1 MKKFLLAAM
10 VVASLAGCASV
21 NMGSPEKDAAAKQ
34 FVITPGKAAVYVY
47 RNETMGAAASMDVS
61 LDGAA
66 IGQTGAKTF
75 LYKEVAPGKHTLV
88 SKAEN
93 TDTLQFD
100 AVAGAITYVWQE
112 VKMGVLS
119 ARSKLKLV
127 SETEGQKGVRESKL
141 AETR

>member
-34 FVITPGKAAVYVY
+34 FATTPGKAAVYVY
-47 RNETMGAAASMDVS
+47 RNETMGAAVSMDVS
-61 LDGAA
+61 LDGAS

-75 LYKEVAPGKHTLV
+75 LYKEVTPGKHTLV